1 MCPKLNVPAD
11 RRVIQDDITSLLV
24 ECRDGA
30 RRGEAFDRLVAL
42 VYDDLKRLARGQLRR
57 WRPGATLDTTALA
70 HEAYLK
76 LAGRADLAL
85 ADRQH
90 LFRSLAQ
97 VMRRLVVDHA
107 RERRAQKRGGGFD
120 FEPLPEEEALPP
132 DAAMSW
138 NPERVLGVDAALRAL
153 AAADPR
159 AVEVVECRWFAGL
172 TEDETATALGLSRR
186 TVQREWLKA
195 RAWLRGRLEGPRAE
209 AGLPGS

>member
-1 MCPKLNVPAD
+1 MT
-11 RRVIQDDITSLLV
+11 QGDITSLLV
-24 ECRDGA
+24 ECRDEA
-30 RRGEAFDRLVAL
+30 RRGAAFDRLVAL
-42 VYDDLKRLARGQLRR
+42 IYDDLKRLARGQLRR
-57 WRPGATLDTTALA
+57 WRPGSTLDTTALA

-76 LAGRADLAL
+76 LAGREGLEL

-107 RERRAQKRGGGFD
+107 RERRARKRGGD
-120 FEPLPEEEALPP
+120 VEVQPLPDDDALPP
-132 DAAMSW
+132 EAAVAW
-138 NPERVLGVDAALRAL
+138 DPDLVLGVDSALRTL

-159 AVEVVECRWFAGL
+159 AVEVIECRYFAGL

-195 RAWLRGRLEGPRAE
+195 KAWLRGELGGTPA
-209 AGLPGS
+209 AAVHPGA